1 MAELELSF
9 SFAKL
14 ASDHKVS
21 ADRLATVPLL
31 GWFASPAPDFSFRL
45 GTILAQRSRLL
56 DRKRAIMFA

>member
-45 GTILAQRSRLL
+45 GTILA
-56 DRKRAIMFA
+56 